1 MKPLFFLSLLLIAP
15 LFLTAQTTS
24 GYCINKGPRGNVW
37 LQKVSI
43 GAWTNN
49 SGANEGYL
57 NTPDSKLTLR
67 TDTTYAV
74 QLDLGGYPR
83 VQDTAYWRIWV
94 DFNGDKDFEDA
105 GEQVLQTKSV
115 FKSSAKTT
123 LSLKSALVNASGKFV
138 MRVILAKSA
147 FSTPCG
153 SNTTIEIEDYLL
165 DIRSS
170 CPTPSLTEFSIGNI
184 RRNQATLYLKKP
196 SKDYTYRWNLRSY
209 SENVDSIGTF
219 EHLDSL
225 VLSKLTPDHEYKV
238 RLGVFCTA
246 TQQIKWSEFVLFNTL
261 QRITACATIDKNRL
275 SFTQLDTNQVELK
288 AADVDPQ
295 SSLEWRYR
303 KIGTGD
309 DWIYG
314 SSPPN
319 KALYV
324 YGVALGVNYEFQVR
338 EFCRTLNFWGNW
350 SESQTFSTVE
360 CVFPAD
366 NHVFINLSFFNFPN
380 LDISFNVFDQRVYNY
395 SYRYYFRQ
403 KGSSSWIDTI
413 SSTTRLAKIQN
424 LAPDS
429 TYEIAIRVYCDT
441 NFTVFNRT
449 ITVPPACYWIKKSDI
464 NVYNLTN
471 TTADVYVT
479 AVSTRSSQLRY
490 RIKGKTEYLYQPRV
504 GFEGSARL
512 KNLQPGT
519 TYELSARILCADST
533 QQEDWSEATEFTTK
547 DCLIP
552 LGGDLAVVQ
561 YYGADSILLV
571 ANFFADTY
579 ENNLDYFWKYKSSQD
594 TTWTI
599 HYQKG
604 NNLFLL
610 KNLQKS
616 SKYEVQLVV
625 RCPGILQDSLVLSR
639 TLVATETQ
647 CNLPA
652 DPNIMSLKSAPTQW
666 TITTNI
672 PRDYAFEI
680 RYRVINSGAYK
691 AYSGVLPSGYSIGF
705 GAPQQFLYE
714 IQIRLVC
721 PNGNISPWSETVKPL
736 PFTQPDLP
744 ELSIE
749 PLQAANAAKLKIS
762 PNPNSGQFSILF
774 PAEME
779 PQPEA
784 KLEILNTAGQRIW
797 SLKTSIDPAQT
808 LPIDLSRQTPGLYI
822 LRIQAGQKVYTE
834 RIMIASNR

>member
-1 MKPLFFLSLLLIAP
+1 MKPIFFLCLLLIAP
-15 LFLTAQTTS
+15 LFLMAQTTS
-24 GYCINKGPRGNVW
+24 GYCVNKGPRGNVW

-43 GAWTNN
+43 GTWVSN
-49 SGANEGYL
+49 SSANGGYL
-57 NTPDSKLTLR
+57 YNPASKLALR

-94 DFNGDKDFEDA
+94 DFNGDKDFEDD

-123 LSLKSALVNASGKFV
+123 LALKSALVNASGKFM

-147 FSTPCG
+147 FSAPCG

-170 CPTPSLTEFSIGNI
+170 CPTPSPTDFSIGNI
-184 RRNQATLYLKKP
+184 RRHQATLYLKKP

-238 RLGVFCTA
+238 RLGVFCAA

-261 QRITACATIDKNRL
+261 QRITDCATIDKNRL

-288 AADVDPQ
+288 AADVDSQ
-295 SSLEWRYR
+295 SFLEWRYR
-303 KIGTGD
+303 KIGTGEE
-309 DWIYG
+309 WRYG

-319 KALYV
+319 KALFV
-324 YGVALGVNYEFQVR
+324 YGVSLGANYEFQVR

-360 CVFPAD
+360 CLFPAD
-366 NHVFINLSFFNFPN
+366 NHVFINLSFYNFPN

-429 TYEIAIRVYCDT
+429 TYELAIRVYCDT
-441 NFTVFNRT
+441 NYTVFNRV
-449 ITVPPACYWIKKSDI
+449 ITVPPACYLIKKSNI

-479 AVSTRSSQLRY
+479 AVSTRTSQLRY
-490 RIKGKTEYLYQPRV
+490 RIKGETEYLYQPKV

-512 KNLQPGT
+512 KDLQPGT

-561 YYGADSILLV
+561 YYGADSIQLV

-579 ENNLDYFWKYKSSQD
+579 ENNLDYFWKYKTSQD
-594 TTWTI
+594 TSWTI

-604 NNLFLL
+604 DNRFLL
-610 KNLQKS
+610 KNLQKGL
-616 SKYEVQLVV
+616 KYEVQLVV
-625 RCPGILQDSLVLSR
+625 RCPGIMQDSLVLSR

-652 DPNIMSLKSAPTQW
+652 DPKIMNIKSAPTQL
-666 TITTNI
+666 TVTANI

-680 RYRVINSGAYK
+680 RFRVINSGAYK
-691 AYSGVLPSGYSIGF
+691 AYSGVLPAGYAVGF
-705 GAPQQFLYE
+705 GSPQQFLYE

-721 PNGNISPWSETVKPL
+721 PNGNISPWSETVNPL
-736 PFTQPDLP
+736 PFTQPDLT

-749 PLQAANAAKLKIS
+749 PLEATKTAKLKIS
-762 PNPNSGQFSILF
+762 PNPSSGRLSILF

-784 KLEILNTAGQRIW
+784 NLEILNTAGQRIW
-797 SLKTSIDPAQT
+797 SLKTSLAPAQT
-808 LPIDLSRQTPGLYI
+808 LPIDLNRPTPGLYI

-834 RIMIASNR
+834 RIMIGSNR